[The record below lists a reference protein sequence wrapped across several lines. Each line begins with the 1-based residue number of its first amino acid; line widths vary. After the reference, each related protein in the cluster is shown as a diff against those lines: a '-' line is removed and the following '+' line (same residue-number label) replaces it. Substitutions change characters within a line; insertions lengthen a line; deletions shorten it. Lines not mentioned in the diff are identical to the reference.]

1 MNIHLF
7 DPERFES
14 DPSKRK
20 TVCPLGESSMQVPF
34 RIPDFQ
40 KRYVEAKTKR
50 ERGKILADFA
60 IKMGISSDNPD
71 VFHQIQAD
79 WVEPVEKAA

>member
-1 MNIHLF
+1 
-7 DPERFES
+7 
-14 DPSKRK
+14 
-20 TVCPLGESSMQVPF
+20 MQVPF

-50 ERGKILADFA
+50 ERGKVLADFA
-60 IKMGISSDNPD
+60 LKMGISSDNPD
-71 VFHQIQAD
+71 VYFQIQAD

>member
-1 MNIHLF
+1 
-7 DPERFES
+7 
-14 DPSKRK
+14 
-20 TVCPLGESSMQVPF
+20 MQVPF
-34 RIPDFQ
+34 RSPDYQ

-50 ERGKILADFA
+50 ERGKVLADFA

-71 VFHQIQAD
+71 VYFQIQAD

>member
-1 MNIHLF
+1 
-7 DPERFES
+7 
-14 DPSKRK
+14 
-20 TVCPLGESSMQVPF
+20 MQVPF
-34 RIPDFQ
+34 RIPDYQ

-50 ERGKILADFA
+50 ERGKVLADFA

-71 VFHQIQAD
+71 VYFQIQAE

>member
-1 MNIHLF
+1 
-7 DPERFES
+7 
-14 DPSKRK
+14 
-20 TVCPLGESSMQVPF
+20 MQVPF
-34 RIPDFQ
+34 RIPDYQ

-50 ERGKILADFA
+50 ERGKVLADFA

-71 VFHQIQAD
+71 VYFQIQAD

>member
-1 MNIHLF
+1 
-7 DPERFES
+7 
-14 DPSKRK
+14 
-20 TVCPLGESSMQVPF
+20 MQVPF

-50 ERGKILADFA
+50 ERGKVLADFA

-71 VFHQIQAD
+71 VYFQIQAD